1 VRTSTQN
8 NTLGPRWSE
17 HFELNVYRPE
27 SRLLRLFRLGD
38 DRDDRAP
45 VVAFLG
51 GLKLE
56 EWYIIHD
63 CVYIYICK
71 IYYLSYMYIYMHIY
85 ICICYH
91 IRVDF
96 IMLMCR
102 VLTLAKSAYNS
113 YIQLD

>member
-1 VRTSTQN
+1 LGVASYFYPFKRRGAAICGTQDLAVRTTTQN
-8 NTLGPRWSE
+8 NTLAPRWSE

-56 EWYIIHD
+56 EWYIKLLYFF
-63 CVYIYICK
+63 VYIRI
-71 IYYLSYMYIYMHIY
+71 YMYIYI
-85 ICICYH
+85 
-91 IRVDF
+91 
-96 IMLMCR
+96 
-102 VLTLAKSAYNS
+102 
-113 YIQLD
+113 